1 MTEQTTEYTFRTQFS
16 GKLIEKTLNVPF
28 SLEEIKKL
36 EEARDIVQPWAA
48 NVLDGSS
55 IYRDLYT
62 NLRIPWADT
71 LRNRSN
77 ALREVQAT
85 LYAIEKIVA
94 TSPKP
99 DGYTQISDDLT
110 SIQSSLLGF
119 FELE

>member
-1 MTEQTTEYTFRTQFS
+1 MSEKSAEYTFRTQFS
-16 GKLIEKTLNVPF
+16 GKLIEKTLTIPF
-28 SLEEIKKL
+28 SLEEIGKL
-36 EEARDIVQPWAA
+36 EVARNIIQPWAA
-48 NVLDGSS
+48 NVLDGPS

-62 NLRIPWADT
+62 SLRIPWADT

-77 ALREVQAT
+77 AIREVQAT

-110 SIQSSLLGF
+110 SIQTNLLGF
-119 FELE
+119 LELE